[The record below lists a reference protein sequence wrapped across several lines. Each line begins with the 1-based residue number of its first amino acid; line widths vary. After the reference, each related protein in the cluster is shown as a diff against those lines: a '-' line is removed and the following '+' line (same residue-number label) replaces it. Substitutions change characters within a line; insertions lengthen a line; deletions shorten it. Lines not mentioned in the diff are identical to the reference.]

1 MIISLENIT
10 NPSHDINVF
19 YCARSQ
25 GNQHAHNI
33 NIAHTAYVFNEV
45 GQ

>member
-1 MIISLENIT
+1 MENIT
-10 NPSHDINVF
+10 NPSHDINVL

-25 GNQHAHNI
+25 DNQDAHNI

-45 GQ
+45 GQY